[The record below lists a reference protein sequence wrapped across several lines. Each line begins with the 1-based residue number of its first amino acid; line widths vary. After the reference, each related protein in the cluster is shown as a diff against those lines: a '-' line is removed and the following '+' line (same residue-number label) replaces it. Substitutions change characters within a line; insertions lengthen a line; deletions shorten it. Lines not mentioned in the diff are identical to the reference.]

1 MPSFVDEVR
10 AKANG
15 HWEPILERLGISTN
29 RKESECPSCGGETR
43 YRFDDLEGRGT
54 YYCSHCNPGTGLD
67 LVMKVFQ
74 CSAPDAARKVAEAMD
89 MPLPEKRPAKEK
101 VRVHIADRV
110 EALLKTTHMGESI
123 YLNKKGLQGP
133 HPLFDDGSLLL
144 ALRTID
150 GAIAISGAHVIGTDG
165 SKRLIAGSKKK
176 GAFIP
181 LGDIPRSAETV
192 LIAEGYATALTVKQ
206 IRPDA
211 FTVAAIDCGNLRD
224 VTEVMNRHYPNAQI
238 IIAADNDIKPDE
250 RNTGKEKAESAATAV
265 SGWVTLPPTD
275 HKADWDDYRQ
285 QNGLAAT
292 TEAFNSGLYQP
303 KGSSMKK
310 ATITVIRGGKEDRRP
325 ELSQMAASQRG
336 ELLAARYRQVAVNPE
351 SNTAYCYDGTV
362 WQKIADTDLQ
372 RDMVAIFNAYQT
384 PYTPTGIKN
393 AVEAMKLQVPVMGI
407 PSDDLVG
414 FSNGVYDLKNKQFR
428 QHNGEDWLYNHNG
441 VEYMLPVPGENL
453 KDNAPNF
460 YKWLAHSAADGVK
473 KMDAILAALYMVLA
487 NRYDWQ
493 LFIEVTGKGGSGKSI
508 FTRVATLLAGEHNT
522 VSANMKSLDDVGGRA
537 QLVGKRFI
545 ILPDQV
551 KYVGEGAGIKAITGG
566 DLVEI
571 NPKYEKRFS
580 TQIKAVVIATNNDPM
595 ILTEHQGG
603 IARRRVIFPFNAVV
617 GDKDPLMADK
627 LATELPVIIRHLLA
641 KFASQE
647 EHAKTLLTEQRNS
660 QEALVVKAE
669 TNSVIAMCASLYF
682 MEKACGLMMG
692 GGKCIRSEPKTYLYH
707 LYKEYLEYYGLGKP
721 LSVQNFSKAMT
732 EAAME
737 FGREYKTRCIKGVT
751 QTNVQ
756 ITDLVNA
763 FLPHA
768 YGNSIPN
775 E

>member
-1 MPSFVDEVR
+1 MTTFVDDVR
-10 AKANG
+10 LKASG
-15 HWEPILERLGISTN
+15 HWDPILERLGISTN
-29 RKESECPSCGGETR
+29 RKESECPHCGGNTR

-54 YYCSHCNPGTGLD
+54 YLCSHCGAGTGLD

-74 CSAPDAARKVAEAMD
+74 CSAPEAAGKVAEAMA
-89 MPLPEKRPAKEK
+89 MPLPEPKQAKEK
-101 VRVHIADRV
+101 PQTDIAGKV
-110 EALLKTTHMGESI
+110 AALAAKASTGQSA
-123 YLNKKGLQGP
+123 YLASKGLQCP
-133 HPLFDDGSLLL
+133 FPILSDGSLLL
-144 ALRTID
+144 VLKN
-150 GAIAISGAHVIGTDG
+150 GAGATTGAQVIKPDG
-165 SKRLIAGSKKK
+165 SKRLVAGTVKK
-176 GAFIP
+176 GAFCKVN
-181 LGDIPRSAETV
+181 SVESTETV
-192 LIAEGYATALTVKQ
+192 IIAEGLATALSVQ
-206 IRPDA
+206 QFRPDA
-211 FTVAAIDCGNLRD
+211 TIIAAVDAGNLLPAAQ
-224 VTEVMNRHYPNAQI
+224 VMRQRCPDAQI

-285 QNGLAAT
+285 KNGLAAT
-292 TEAFNSGLYQP
+292 TEAFTSGLYQP
-303 KGSSMKK
+303 KGSSMKE
-310 ATITVIRGGKEDRRP
+310 ATITVIRSGKEDRRP

-336 ELLAARYRQVAVNPE
+336 ELLAARYGQVAVNPE

-393 AVEAMKLQVPVMGI
+393 AVEAMKLQVPVMGT
-407 PSDDLVG
+407 PSDDLIG

-493 LFIEVTGKGGSGKSI
+493 LFIEITGKGGSGKSI
-508 FTRVATLLAGEHNT
+508 FTRIATLLAGEHNT

-627 LATELPVIIRHLLA
+627 IATELPVIIRHLLA

-756 ITDLVNA
+756 LTDLVNA
-763 FLPHA
+763 FLPHT